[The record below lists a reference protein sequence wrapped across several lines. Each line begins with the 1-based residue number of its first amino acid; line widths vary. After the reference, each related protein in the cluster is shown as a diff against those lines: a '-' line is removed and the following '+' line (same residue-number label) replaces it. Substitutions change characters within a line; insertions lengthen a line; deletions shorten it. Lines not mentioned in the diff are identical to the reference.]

1 MSDMTPEARKFRATD
16 AKQLLESPLFV
27 EAFGAVERHLQM
39 SALTCDSDDTTKAHR
54 IVISMKLLA
63 SVRREI
69 TRIVTDGDVAEIQMA
84 DIERKKGLRAIF
96 QR

>member
-1 MSDMTPEARKFRATD
+1 MSEMTAEERRFRATD
-16 AKQLLESPLFV
+16 ARQLLENKLFV
-27 EAFGAVERHLQM
+27 EAFDAVERHLQM

-63 SVRREI
+63 SVKREI
-69 TRIVTDGDVAEIQMA
+69 TRIVTDGTVAEIQMA
-84 DIERKKGLRAIF
+84 ELERKKGLKALF